1 MEQDLELEAIQ
12 GHYERMGLRPRKHK
26 SEKDMLFDKLFR
38 EYGDEIHKVLMPKL
52 TPAGMVFT
60 ENEVLAKDAK
70 KMDPVPYKVKEID
83 YMGYTA
89 AVPKKERNHAIG
101 MIYLENLTTKGDIN
115 LADEIAKHFGVSR
128 ITVFR
133 ASKLLQS
140 LRPKDAV
147 ISGDWV
153 LKDIAKEYGVVPW
166 RNPDDYGSRKG
177 TFLRN
182 HEARSVALRKL

>member
-1 MEQDLELEAIQ
+1 MELEVIQ
-12 GHYERMGLRPRKHK
+12 GHYERMGLRPKKHK
-26 SEKDMLFDKLFR
+26 TEKEVLFDKLFR
-38 EYGDEIHKVLMPKL
+38 EYGDEIHTVLMPKL

-70 KMDPVPYKVKEID
+70 RADPVKYQVKQID

-101 MIYLENLTTKGDIN
+101 MVYLENLTTKGDIN
-115 LADEIAKHFGVSR
+115 LADEIARHFGVSR

-140 LRPKDAV
+140 LQPRDPV
-147 ISGDWV
+147 ITGDWV
-153 LKDIAKEYGVVPW
+153 LKEIPTEYGVVPW
-166 RNPDDYGSRKG
+166 KNPDDYGSRKG

-182 HEARSVALRKL
+182 HEARSTALRKL

>member
-1 MEQDLELEAIQ
+1 
-12 GHYERMGLRPRKHK
+12 MGLRQKRHK
-26 SEKDMLFDKLFR
+26 SEKDILFDKLFR
-38 EYGDEIHKVLMPKL
+38 EYGDEIHMVLMPKL
-52 TPAGMVFT
+52 TSSGSIFT

-70 KMDPVPYKVKEID
+70 KMDPVKYRVKEID

-101 MIYLENLTTKGDIN
+101 MIYLENLTTKGDVN
-115 LADEIAKHFGVSR
+115 LADEIARHFGVSR

-140 LRPKDAV
+140 IRPTEAC

-153 LKDIAKEYGVVPW
+153 LKDIAKTYGVVPW
-166 RNPDDYGSRKG
+166 ANPDDYGGRKG
-177 TFLRN
+177 IFFRN